1 MARHS
6 WRWCT
11 IAGMDILMGFALVT
25 VAMALLW
32 LWQLKSGRADW
43 VDALWAGSIGALA
56 LLYAV
61 MGDGAIEKRVLAAL
75 MAGGWSLRL
84 AAYIVQRLATHAE
97 EDGRYQELRENWGAQ
112 QRSKMFGFFML
123 QALVAWL
130 FALPAWVIAN
140 DPSSALNGWVIA
152 GVLLWVISL
161 AGEALADRQLAAFR
175 ADPAHRGQVCNVGL
189 WRYSRHPNYF
199 FEWLV
204 WFSYPLVAMGAPN
217 VWLAWL
223 LPWVMLLFLYR
234 ISGIPY
240 NEKQNLRSKGE
251 AYRRYQ
257 QTTSAFIPMPPKPR
271 SGSRDADH

>member
-1 MARHS
+1 MDLL
-6 WRWCT
+6 
-11 IAGMDILMGFALVT
+11 IALFLVVT
-25 VAMALLW
+25 AMTLLW

-43 VDALWAGSIGALA
+43 VDALWAASIGLLA
-56 LLYAV
+56 LWFAFT
-61 MGDGAIEKRVLAAL
+61 GDGAIEKRVLAAL
-75 MAGGWSLRL
+75 MAGAWSLRL
-84 AAYIVQRLATHAE
+84 AGYIVQRLASHAE
-97 EDGRYQELRENWGAQ
+97 EDGRYQELRANWGDQ

-130 FALPAWVIAN
+130 FALPAWVVAN
-140 DPSSALNGWVIA
+140 DPSSALNIWVIA
-152 GVLLWVISL
+152 GVVLWVISL
-161 AGEALADRQLAAFR
+161 GGEAIADRQLAAFR
-175 ADPAHRGQVCNVGL
+175 AQPDNRGKVCNVGL

-204 WFSYPLVAMGAPN
+204 WFSYPLVAIGAPQA
-217 VWLAWL
+217 WLAWL

-257 QTTSAFIPMPPKPR
+257 ATTSAFVPWPPK
-271 SGSRDADH
+271 ADPAEASPK